1 MPQAYQK
8 NLGKLTIHEITP
20 EAVADRLSYRLGRV
34 VGTGRRWSYHEVAS
48 ETRIDVRTLK
58 AYVQGTAC
66 PNLVKYKRLLAVLGP
81 EIGVDLNAMK
91 GWLPRSDVIPPEAL
105 DLDGLRL
112 ELSKAIKVL
121 TGVLKIDSTALLVPG
136 EVADR
141 LSSPTM
147 TAEPPDGTNIDPRF
161 RVALRADQ
169 IDGEAVSARLGY
181 RLRKM
186 IGAGRRCALAT
197 LAEATR
203 IDRRTLQTYIDGS
216 ACPNLARYLKLGHF
230 LGPEIGVELA
240 YMIGWEPRYQQPLPL
255 MKGKV
260 ELLLRSLQ
268 AAEAAVS
275 DFRGSACRN
284 PAQLRLI
291 RPDCRID
298 PAEFSDV
305 GVFETLRGARRL
317 PLAAPE
323 RT

>member
-8 NLGKLTIHEITP
+8 NLGKLDDFHEITP

-136 EVADR
+136 ETADR

-147 TAEPPDGTNIDPRF
+147 TAEPPDGTNTDPRF

-169 IDGEAVSARLGY
+169 IDGEAVSDH
-181 RLRKM
+181 
-186 IGAGRRCALAT
+186 LAT
-197 LAEATR
+197 
-203 IDRRTLQTYIDGS
+203 
-216 ACPNLARYLKLGHF
+216 
-230 LGPEIGVELA
+230 
-240 YMIGWEPRYQQPLPL
+240 
-255 MKGKV
+255 
-260 ELLLRSLQ
+260 
-268 AAEAAVS
+268 
-275 DFRGSACRN
+275 
-284 PAQLRLI
+284 
-291 RPDCRID
+291 DCGR
-298 PAEFSDV
+298 
-305 GVFETLRGARRL
+305 
-317 PLAAPE
+317 
-323 RT
+323 